1 MALQTGRHRNVK
13 IMLPDSNRILKGTR
27 SELQSMHKTIIH
39 FIKIL
44 KVNVFGSVTGITSCH
59 FVMGT
64 LVPALVLIAHDM
76 TVYAGL
82 RIIQQVRVTLTVNEG
97 ERTKPKGKATNRQ
110 QDNNE

>member
-13 IMLPDSNRILKGTR
+13 IMLSDSNRILKGTR

-44 KVNVFGSVTGITSCH
+44 KVDVFRSVTGITSSH
-59 FVMGT
+59 FMVGT
-64 LVPALVLIAHDM
+64 FVPALVLITHDM
-76 TVYAGL
+76 TVYTGL
-82 RIIQQVRVTLTVNEG
+82 WIIQQVRVTLTVDEG
-97 ERTKPKGKATNRQ
+97 ERAKPKGKATNRQ